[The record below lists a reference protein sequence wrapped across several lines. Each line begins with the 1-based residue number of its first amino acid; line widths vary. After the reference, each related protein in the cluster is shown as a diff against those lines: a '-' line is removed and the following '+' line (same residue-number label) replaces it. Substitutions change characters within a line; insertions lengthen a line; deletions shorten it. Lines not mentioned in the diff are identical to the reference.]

1 MHNPYLP
8 QLSKF
13 DIFLQW
19 IKDLGG
25 SYEVFRPDETPNPK
39 RANYLPKPK
48 LELQPLNPKH
58 YRVDHNGSVR
68 KISKKGIEIA
78 EKLGI

>member
-1 MHNPYLP
+1 MYNPYLP

-19 IKDLGG
+19 LKDLGG

-39 RANYLPKPK
+39 RSNYEPKYKPVMR
-48 LELQPLNPKH
+48 PLNPKH
-58 YRVDHNGSVR
+58 YYTDGNGSVR
-68 KISKKGIEIA
+68 KISDKGLEIA